1 MVEIR
6 FEQATIKTQTP
17 MSKEFAEKLFKKIYE
32 FFMSTSWYVDEER
45 NIFINF
51 MLYED
56 GYHEWSLY
64 INSLKIIFEYEEEL
78 IELLKKLKVEV
89 KVSK

>member
-6 FEQATIKTQTP
+6 FDHETIKTQTP
-17 MSKEFAEKLFKKIYE
+17 MSKEFAETLFKKLNE
-32 FFMSTSWYVDEER
+32 FYMSASWYVDEER
-45 NIFINF
+45 DIILNF

-56 GYHEWSLY
+56 GYYEWSLS
-64 INSLKIIFEYEEEL
+64 IHFLKIIFEYEEEL

-89 KVSK
+89 K